1 MACCR
6 AMTKQDAPAELNL
19 DLFGER
25 AEQAP
30 EEIEDGKAR
39 VQTPDRRQVELRAVD
54 LESLL
59 EPDHRARFVWGYVER
74 QDLSALYDKIKARG
88 SAPGRRAI
96 DPKILFALW
105 LYATL
110 EGVGSGRE
118 INRLC
123 QEHDAYRW
131 ICGGVTVNY
140 HAVND
145 FRSNNEKL
153 LDELLSK
160 NVAVLAS
167 IGVITLKQVAQDGV
181 RVRASAGASSLKR
194 RERLGKHLRLAQQ
207 LVAQLKERAAE
218 DPGEASRKALA
229 ARERAAREMQR
240 RIELALAQM
249 PEAEETLARN
259 RRDPKDAR
267 VSTTDAQA
275 RRMKMA
281 DGGFRPAYNV
291 QYAVD
296 CDSQVVVGVDVVNTG
311 ADQQQMAPMV
321 EQVEKRVGR
330 APEHWLVDGGFVSHE
345 QINAVANK
353 TTVLAPVPEA
363 KPRKTNKDDDN
374 RTPPPPGSEFEPRKG
389 DSQAVKAWRQRMSQE
404 DAKALYRKRAATI
417 ECVNAQARNRGLQQF
432 RVRGQL
438 KARAVALL
446 HALAHNVMRM
456 MTLAPTEL
464 GAAMA

>member
-1 MACCR
+1 M
-6 AMTKQDAPAELNL
+6 KKSDDLSKLSL

-25 AEQAP
+25 AEQEQQ
-30 EEIEDGKAR
+30 EEEQDGEAR
-39 VQTPDRRQVELRAVD
+39 VQTPDRTQVELRAVD
-54 LESLL
+54 LEALL
-59 EPDHRARFVWGYVER
+59 EPDHRARLVWGYVER

-118 INRLC
+118 IARLC
-123 QEHDAYRW
+123 QAHDAYRW
-131 ICGGVTVNY
+131 ICGGVPVNY

-153 LDELLSK
+153 LDTLLSK
-160 NVAVLAS
+160 NVATLAL

-181 RVRASAGASSLKR
+181 KVRANAGASSFKR
-194 RERLGKHLRLAQQ
+194 RERLSKQLRLAQQ
-207 LVAQLKERAAE
+207 LVAQLKERAAK
-218 DPGEASRKALA
+218 DPGEASRKAQA
-229 ARERAAREMQR
+229 ARERAAQETER
-240 RIELALAQM
+240 RIRLALTHM
-249 PEAEETLARN
+249 PEVEETLARN
-259 RRDPKDAR
+259 GTDPESAR

-296 CDSQVVVGVDVVNTG
+296 CDSQVVVGVEVVSAG
-311 ADQQQMAPMV
+311 SDHQQMAPMV
-321 EQVEKRVGR
+321 EQVEQRAGR

-345 QINAVANK
+345 QINDVADK

-374 RTPPPPGSEFEPRKG
+374 RTPPPPGSKFEPRKG
-389 DSQAVKAWRQRMSQE
+389 DSEAVKAWRQRMSSD
-404 DAKALYRKRAATI
+404 DAKTLYKKRAATI
-417 ECVNAQARNRGLQQF
+417 ECVNALARNRGLQQF

-446 HALAHNVMRM
+446 HALAHNLMRM
-456 MTLAPTEL
+456 MSLSPTEIGL
-464 GAAMA
+464 AGA

>member
-1 MACCR
+1 M
-6 AMTKQDAPAELNL
+6 KKSDDLSKLSL

-25 AEQAP
+25 AEQEQQ
-30 EEIEDGKAR
+30 EEEQDGEAR
-39 VQTPDRRQVELRAVD
+39 VQTPDRTQVELRAVD
-54 LESLL
+54 LEALL
-59 EPDHRARFVWGYVER
+59 EPDHRARLVWGYVER

-118 INRLC
+118 IARLC
-123 QEHDAYRW
+123 QAHDAYRW
-131 ICGGVTVNY
+131 ICGGVPVNY

-153 LDELLSK
+153 LDTLLSK
-160 NVAVLAS
+160 NVATLAL

-181 RVRASAGASSLKR
+181 KVRANAGASSFKR
-194 RERLGKHLRLAQQ
+194 RERLSKQLRLAQQ
-207 LVAQLKERAAE
+207 LVAQLKERAAK
-218 DPGEASRKALA
+218 DPGEASRKAQA
-229 ARERAAREMQR
+229 ARERAAQETER
-240 RIELALAQM
+240 RIRLALTHM
-249 PEAEETLARN
+249 PEVEETLARN
-259 RRDPKDAR
+259 GKDPESAR

-291 QYAVD
+291 QYAAD
-296 CDSQVVVGVDVVNTG
+296 CDSQVVVGVEVVSAG
-311 ADQQQMAPMV
+311 SDHQQMAPMV
-321 EQVEKRVGR
+321 EQVEQRAGR

-345 QINAVANK
+345 QINDVADK

-374 RTPPPPGSEFEPRKG
+374 RTPPPPGSKFEPRKG
-389 DSQAVKAWRQRMSQE
+389 DSEAVKAWRQRMSSD
-404 DAKALYRKRAATI
+404 DAKTLYKKRAATI
-417 ECVNAQARNRGLQQF
+417 ECVNALARNRGLQQF

-446 HALAHNVMRM
+446 HALAHNLMRM
-456 MTLAPTEL
+456 MSLSPTEIGL
-464 GAAMA
+464 AGA